1 MLVGKAVRRQCGISQ
16 MLFVRELWHILYL
29 SFIGPDDL
37 KLASLVAH
45 GVYGLQRATIDDVAD
60 EGKLASDGEGTCV
73 LTCRCSHL

>member
-1 MLVGKAVRRQCGISQ
+1 

-45 GVYGLQRATIDDVAD
+45 GVYGL
-60 EGKLASDGEGTCV
+60 
-73 LTCRCSHL
+73 